1 MENSG
6 DDGGLL
12 TDEERL
18 REHEL
23 IMRDMAW
30 TALARINEHLR
41 DLEMWVNLY
50 EMYDGILGGLTHLT
64 SADAER
70 ENLAD
75 EIAKCR
81 NQREGVRRAAE
92 LQGGTVRVRDVARL
106 IHESALSKGSLSSVR
121 SALLRYVKGSD
132 EWEEMGGGYF
142 RLVGRGRVDG
152 PRQGGLPSLPPRLSP
167 VMAKARALRQDA
179 EVAGGGDDAADDA

>member
-6 DDGGLL
+6 DESGLL

-23 IMRDMAW
+23 IIRNARLMA
-30 TALARINEHLR
+30 LGQIKQHLR
-41 DLEMWVNLY
+41 DLETWVNLY
-50 EMYDGILGGLTHLT
+50 EMYDEVLGGISHFK

-70 ENLAD
+70 DNLAE
-75 EIAKCR
+75 EISKCR

-106 IHESALSKGSLSSVR
+106 IHGSALSKGSLSSVR
-121 SALLRYVKGSD
+121 SALLRYVKESD
-132 EWEEMGGGYF
+132 EWEDVGSGYF
-142 RLVGRGRVDG
+142 RLVGLGRVDG
-152 PRQGGLPSLPPRLSP
+152 PRHGGLPSLPPGLST
-167 VMAKARALRQDA
+167 VMAKGRALRREA
-179 EVAGGGDDAADDA
+179 EVMACGDDVAGDA